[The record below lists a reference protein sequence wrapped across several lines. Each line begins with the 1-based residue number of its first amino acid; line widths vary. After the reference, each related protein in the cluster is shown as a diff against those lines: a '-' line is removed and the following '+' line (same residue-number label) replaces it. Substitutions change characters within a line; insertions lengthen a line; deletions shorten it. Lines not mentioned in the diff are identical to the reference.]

1 MICDLL
7 SALNQ
12 PACDRGP
19 ARISSL
25 ILKKAVEN
33 HFTAKTPRARRTYNK
48 DKSHTFGEDKD
59 HTHSNSN
66 SCFSLASSR
75 LCGGSF
81 IPTAFSRLIELLSP
95 MVFALQLS
103 FHVGTKP

>member
-25 ILKKAVEN
+25 IEM
-33 HFTAKTPRARRTYNK
+33 
-48 DKSHTFGEDKD
+48 
-59 HTHSNSN
+59 
-66 SCFSLASSR
+66 
-75 LCGGSF
+75 
-81 IPTAFSRLIELLSP
+81 LSP
-95 MVFALQLS
+95 MVSALQLS